1 MLNVVLV
8 MASCAALF
16 AFASFAATYSYGHF
30 ARRARGAAC
39 HALPLQHAETLL
51 DDAASQLTAG
61 REGQNGLALLSDN
74 LDAFAA
80 RALAARSAGRSL
92 DLMYYIWKNDLT
104 GRLLAHE
111 VVQAA
116 DRGVRVR
123 ILLDDINTRGLDGS
137 YVALDSHPNIQI
149 RLFNPSRARE
159 SGLKRG
165 AEMVL
170 RAFSV
175 TRRMHNKAWI
185 ADGRCAIIGGRNI
198 GDEYFAAARSSNFR
212 DLDLLLLGPAVQQTE
227 TIFDAYWNSAYVIPI
242 SALARWRL
250 PRIKRFR
257 RKLARVAT
265 GPRAEPYMARLRQHV
280 TLSELMDLAD
290 RLHWSDDVE
299 ILSDPP
305 EKAGGEKQANWLM
318 ARLLPLITAAER
330 TVAITTPYFIP
341 GDEGVKQLVDLVEK
355 GVDVAVLTNS
365 LAATDVA
372 AAHGAYAHFRQPLIA
387 GGVRLFELQ
396 PYARKH
402 EISAFGS
409 SGASLHTK
417 AFTIDERTGFIGSLN
432 FDPRSASVNTEMG
445 VLFAQPELVARM
457 LELFRLDTDAR
468 ASYGLSLDA
477 DSGLRWRGL
486 REGRAQHYSTD
497 PEAGLARRS
506 VAFLIGLLP
515 IQSQL

>member
-1 MLNVVLV
+1 MINAALIL
-8 MASCAALF
+8 ASCALLF
-16 AFASFAATYSYGHF
+16 GFASFAATYSYGHF
-30 ARRARGAAC
+30 ARRARGAPA
-39 HALPLQHAETLL
+39 HALPTEPAATLL
-51 DDAASQLTAG
+51 DSAANTLTAG

-80 RALAARSAGRSL
+80 RAIAARSAGRSL

-137 YVALDSHPNIQI
+137 YLALDSHPNIQI

-159 SGLKRG
+159 DGLKRG

-198 GDEYFAAARSSNFR
+198 GDEYFAAARASNFR
-212 DLDLLLLGPAVQQTE
+212 DLDLLLLGPGVQQTE
-227 TIFDAYWNSAYVIPI
+227 TIFDAYWNSDFVIPI
-242 SALARWRL
+242 GALARWRR

-257 RKLARVAT
+257 RNLARIAN
-265 GPRAEPYMARLRQHV
+265 GRQAEPYIAKLREHV
-280 TLSELMDLAD
+280 SLSELIDLSD
-290 RLHWSDDVE
+290 RLHWAETVE

-305 EKAGGEKQANWLM
+305 EKAAGEKQANWLM
-318 ARLLPLITAAER
+318 ARLLPLITEAER
-330 TVAITTPYFIP
+330 CVEITTPYFIP
-341 GDEGVKQLVDLVEK
+341 GDEGVRRLVEL
-355 GVDVAVLTNS
+355 VERDVEVAVLTNS

-372 AAHGAYAHFRQPLIA
+372 AAHGAYAQYRAALIA
-387 GGVRLFELQ
+387 GGVRLYELQ

-417 AFTIDERTGFIGSLN
+417 AFTVDGKRGFIGSLN

-445 VLFAQPELVARM
+445 VLFEQPELIARM
-457 LELFRLDTDAR
+457 RELFRLDTDPR
-468 ASYGLSLDA
+468 ASYGVSLQPGGGLS
-477 DSGLRWRGL
+477 WRGL
-486 REGRAQHYSTD
+486 RNGRTQIYDND
-497 PEAGLARRS
+497 PGASLARRTL
-506 VAFLIGLLP
+506 AFLIGLMP

>member
-1 MLNVVLV
+1 MNAVLILI
-8 MASCAALF
+8 SCAVLF
-16 AFASFAATYSYGHF
+16 GLASFAATYSYGHF
-30 ARRARGAAC
+30 ARRARGAPS
-39 HALPLQHAETLL
+39 HALPLRPDQTLL
-51 DDAASQLTAG
+51 DDAATRLTAG
-61 REGQNGLALLSDN
+61 RDGQNGLALLSDN

-80 RALAARSAGRSL
+80 RAIAARSAGRSL

-111 VVQAA
+111 IVQAA

-123 ILLDDINTRGLDGS
+123 ILLDDINTRGLDRS
-137 YVALDSHPNIQI
+137 YVALDSHPNISI
-149 RLFNPSRARE
+149 RLFNPSRARRN
-159 SGLKRG
+159 GWKRG
-165 AEMVL
+165 VEMVL

-198 GDEYFAAARSSNFR
+198 GDEYFAAARASNFR

-242 SALARWRL
+242 CALARWRL

-257 RKLARVAT
+257 RRLARLAT
-265 GPRAEPYMARLRQHV
+265 GPSAEPYMARLREHV
-280 TLSELMDLAD
+280 SLSELIDLAE
-290 RLHWSDDVE
+290 RLHWTDEVE

-305 EKAGGEKQANWLM
+305 EKAEGEKQANWLM
-318 ARLLPLITAAER
+318 AQLLPLIRAAESS
-330 TVAITTPYFIP
+330 VAITTPYFIP
-341 GDEGVKQLVDLVEK
+341 GDEGVRRLVELVDK
-355 GVDVAVLTNS
+355 GVDVAILTNS

-372 AAHGAYAHFRQPLIA
+372 AAHGAYAHYREALLA
-387 GGVRLFELQ
+387 GGVRLYELQ

-417 AFTIDERTGFIGSLN
+417 AFTIDARTGFIGSLN

-445 VLFAQPELVARM
+445 VLFAQPDLVERM
-457 LELFRLDTDAR
+457 RELFRLDTDPR
-468 ASYGLSLDA
+468 ASYGLTLEKRG
-477 DSGLRWRGL
+477 GLRWHGL
-486 REGRAQHYSTD
+486 RDGRARHYASD
-497 PEAGLARRS
+497 PEAGLARRCF
-506 VAFLIGLLP
+506 AFLIGLLP